1 MTVSCACSRGAMRDC
16 VADDDQIQGDM
27 MSAAYR
33 RLDDITATQ
42 ARRIVYR
49 VSAVIDHCRVR
60 LRTWRT
66 VNQEEHVWSWAGS
79 EVNEACGIAY
89 THSEIDWL
97 SFICARHGA

>member
-1 MTVSCACSRGAMRDC
+1 MVSCGCFRGVMTDC
-16 VADDDQIQGDM
+16 VADDDKIQVDM

-49 VSAVIDHCRVR
+49 VSAVIDHRRVH

-66 VNQEEHVWSWAGS
+66 VN
-79 EVNEACGIAY
+79 
-89 THSEIDWL
+89 
-97 SFICARHGA
+97 